1 MNKALYLKFSAGG
14 SKMKTKSKKRLS
26 VVLGSMLA
34 VSLTLSACGNSGNS
48 EKNGN
53 AEAGTNAGNTKV
65 DKQVAIK
72 YYNWDNEAQSAGTDA
87 MLQEFMDQNPGI
99 KVEHVTLVPG
109 DSVEML
115 KKLDFLISSGEAID
129 VVQVPSLGGV
139 LERAT
144 RGALA
149 PLNEFYEKDNL
160 VPVDEYYVNAK
171 VDNNYYGLQYT
182 KSSNYVML
190 NKDALD
196 EAGLPVPTFGWT
208 WDDYRD
214 YAKKLTK
221 GEGVDKRYGTY
232 FHTWELYMN
241 APAQTMMKDPFV
253 YDDGTTI
260 FADPT
265 YKYFFQLR
273 KDMESAD
280 KSAKSYADALA
291 AKLNY
296 RTEFFNEE
304 AAMIL
309 AGNWTIADPG
319 NTEQYPHEFK
329 TAFAPVPVPPAGS
342 EPKDYE
348 GKYFTSGNMLAMG
361 ATSKNKE
368 ASFKLMRFMSTAVS
382 DNRLEFSGYKKADN
396 ETLLTKLVA
405 GKEDMYDMDSLK
417 YTLFDNEIQF
427 LDGAQVMTTATSE
440 LTKIIDDGFSRFM
453 LGNESIDKVQQ
464 WMVGEATKIINEKGV
479 IK

>member
-1 MNKALYLKFSAGG
+1 
-14 SKMKTKSKKRLS
+14 MKKKVKHRLS
-26 VVLGSMLA
+26 IILSTVLAS
-34 VSLTLSACGNSGNS
+34 TLILSGCGNSGS
-48 EKNGN
+48 ESGAGKADNGV
-53 AEAGTNAGNTKV
+53 TT
-65 DKQVAIK
+65 IK
-72 YYNWDNEAQSAGTDA
+72 YYNWDNEAQQAGTDA
-87 MLQEFMDQNPGI
+87 MLQEFMDQNPDI
-99 KVEHVTLVPG
+99 KVEHVVLVPG

-129 VVQVPSLGGV
+129 VIQFPSLGGV
-139 LERAT
+139 LERAE

-149 PLNEFYEKDNL
+149 PLNEFYEKESL
-160 VPVDEYYVNAK
+160 VPEDEYFVNPK
-171 VDNNYYGLQYT
+171 LGDKYYGMQYT
-182 KSSNYVML
+182 KSTNYVML

-196 EAGLPVPTFGWT
+196 EAGLEVPKYGWT
-208 WDDYRD
+208 WDDYRE

-221 GEGVDKRYGTY
+221 GEGVDKRYGSY

-253 YDDGTTI
+253 YEDGTTI
-260 FADPT
+260 LADPT

-273 KDMESAD
+273 KDMEEKD
-280 KSAKSYADALA
+280 KSAKPYSDVLA

-309 AGNWTIADPG
+309 TGNFTIADPG

-329 TAFAPVPVPPAGS
+329 TAFAPVPVPPAGW
-342 EPKDYE
+342 EPKEYE

-361 ATSKNKE
+361 ANSANKE
-368 ASFKLMRFMSTAVS
+368 ASFKLMRFMTTADS
-382 DNRLEFSGYKKADN
+382 DNRLEFSGYKKANN
-396 ETLLTKLVA
+396 EELLTKLVA

-417 YTLFDNEIQF
+417 YTLFSDEIQY
-427 LDGAQVMTTATSE
+427 LDAAKVMIASTAE
-440 LTKIIDDGFSRFM
+440 LTKIINDGFSKFM
-453 LGNESIDKVQQ
+453 LSNEPIDEVQQ
-464 WMVGEATKIINEKGV
+464 WMVDEATKIINEKGV

>member
-1 MNKALYLKFSAGG
+1 
-14 SKMKTKSKKRLS
+14 
-26 VVLGSMLA
+26 MLA
-34 VSLTLSACGNSGNS
+34 VSLTLSACGSSGNS
-48 EKNGN
+48 EKNGG
-53 AEAGTNAGNTKV
+53 AEASTNAGNTKV

-87 MLQEFMDQNPGI
+87 MLQEFMDQNPNI

-160 VPVDEYYVNAK
+160 VPEDEYYVNAK
-171 VDNNYYGLQYT
+171 VDNNYYGMQYT

-253 YDDGTTI
+253 YGDGTTI

-280 KSAKSYADALA
+280 KSAKTYADALA

-319 NTEQYPHEFK
+319 NTEQYPHDFK
-329 TAFAPVPVPPAGS
+329 TAFAPVPKASGRIGTKRIRGQILHQRQYAG
-342 EPKDYE
+342 D
-348 GKYFTSGNMLAMG
+348 GRYFEEQRGVFPT
-361 ATSKNKE
+361 
-368 ASFKLMRFMSTAVS
+368 
-382 DNRLEFSGYKKADN
+382 D
-396 ETLLTKLVA
+396 
-405 GKEDMYDMDSLK
+405 
-417 YTLFDNEIQF
+417 EIYVN
-427 LDGAQVMTTATSE
+427 GC
-440 LTKIIDDGFSRFM
+440 
-453 LGNESIDKVQQ
+453 
-464 WMVGEATKIINEKGV
+464 
-479 IK
+479 

>member
-1 MNKALYLKFSAGG
+1 
-14 SKMKTKSKKRLS
+14 MKTKSKKRLS

-53 AEAGTNAGNTKV
+53 AEASTNAGNTKV

-99 KVEHVTLVPG
+99 KVEHVALVPG

-129 VVQVPSLGGV
+129 VVQIPNLGSV

-149 PLNEFYEKDNL
+149 PLNEFYEKENL
-160 VPVDEYYVNAK
+160 VPEDEYYVNAK
-171 VDNNYYGLQYT
+171 VDNKYYGMQYT
-182 KSSNYVML
+182 KSINYVML

-196 EAGLPVPTFGWT
+196 EAGLEVPKFGWT
-208 WDDYRD
+208 WDDYRE
-214 YAKKLTK
+214 YAKKLNK

-241 APAQTMMKDPFV
+241 APAQTMMKDPFL

-260 FADPT
+260 LADPS

-273 KDMESAD
+273 KDMESVD
-280 KSAKSYADALA
+280 KSAKPYADVLA

-296 RTEFFNEE
+296 RTEFFNEQ

-309 AGNWTIADPG
+309 AGTWTIADPG
-319 NTEQYPHEFK
+319 NTEQYPHNFK
-329 TAFAPVPVPPAGS
+329 TAFAPVPVPPKGS
-342 EPKDYE
+342 EPKGYE
-348 GKYFTSGNMLAMG
+348 GKYFTSGSQIAMG
-361 ATSKNKE
+361 ANSKNKE
-368 ASFKLMRFMSTAVS
+368 AAFKLMRFMTTADS
-382 DNRLEFSGYKKADN
+382 DNRLEFSGFKKADN
-396 ETLLTKLVA
+396 EKLLTKLVA
-405 GKEDMYDMDSLK
+405 GKEDKYDMDSLK
-417 YTLFDNEIQF
+417 YTQFDDEIQY
-427 LDGAQVMTTATSE
+427 LDAPKVMTTANSE
-440 LTKIIDDGFSRFM
+440 ITKVINDGFSRFM
-453 LGNESIDKVQQ
+453 LSNESIEDVQKK
-464 WMVGEATKIINEKGV
+464 MVDDATKIINEKGV

>member
-1 MNKALYLKFSAGG
+1 
-14 SKMKTKSKKRLS
+14 MKKKVKHGLS
-26 VVLGSMLA
+26 IILSTVLAS
-34 VSLTLSACGNSGNS
+34 TLILSGCGNSGS
-48 EKNGN
+48 ESGAGKADNGV
-53 AEAGTNAGNTKV
+53 TT
-65 DKQVAIK
+65 IK
-72 YYNWDNEAQSAGTDA
+72 YYNWDNEAQQAGTDA
-87 MLQEFMDQNPGI
+87 MLQEFMDQNPDI
-99 KVEHVTLVPG
+99 KVEHVVLVPG

-129 VVQVPSLGGV
+129 VIQFPSLGGV
-139 LERAT
+139 LERAE

-149 PLNEFYEKDNL
+149 PLNEFYEKESL
-160 VPVDEYYVNAK
+160 VPEDEYFVNPK
-171 VDNNYYGLQYT
+171 LGDKYYGMQYT
-182 KSSNYVML
+182 KSTNYVML

-196 EAGLPVPTFGWT
+196 EAGLEVPKYGWT
-208 WDDYRD
+208 WDDYRE

-221 GEGVDKRYGTY
+221 GEGVDKRYGSY

-253 YDDGTTI
+253 YEDGTTI
-260 FADPT
+260 LADPT

-273 KDMESAD
+273 KDMEEKD
-280 KSAKSYADALA
+280 KSAKPYSDVLA

-309 AGNWTIADPG
+309 TGNFTIADPG

-329 TAFAPVPVPPAGS
+329 TAFAPVPVPPAGW
-342 EPKDYE
+342 EPKEYE

-361 ATSKNKE
+361 ANSANKE
-368 ASFKLMRFMSTAVS
+368 ASFKLMRFMTTADS
-382 DNRLEFSGYKKADN
+382 DNRLEFSGYKKANN
-396 ETLLTKLVA
+396 EELLTKLVA

-417 YTLFDNEIQF
+417 YTLFSDEIQY
-427 LDGAQVMTTATSE
+427 LDAAKVMIASTAE
-440 LTKIIDDGFSRFM
+440 LTKIINDGFSKFM
-453 LGNESIDKVQQ
+453 LSNEPIDEVQQ